1 MGLLCK
7 QAALRA
13 YGELRARGK
22 SDPAAFNAAVAVY
35 RHHHPE
41 TPGSEPNY
49 IVAGW
54 IEERD
59 GQDPE
64 FEVRG
69 SA

>member
-1 MGLLCK
+1 MGQICK
-7 QAALRA
+7 RAALRA
-13 YGELRARGK
+13 YAELRTRGK
-22 SDPAAFNAAVAVY
+22 TDPAAFDAAVAVY

-41 TPGSEPNY
+41 TPKDESNF

-59 GQDPE
+59 AQDPG

>member
-1 MGLLCK
+1 MGQICK

-13 YGELRARGK
+13 YAELRSRGK
-22 SDPAAFNAAVAVY
+22 TDPAAFDAAVAVY

-41 TPGSEPNY
+41 SPRRDSNY

-54 IEERD
+54 IEECD
-59 GQDPE
+59 APDPGY
-64 FEVRG
+64 EVQG

>member
-1 MGLLCK
+1 MICK

-13 YGELRARGK
+13 YRELSATGAAG
-22 SDPAAFNAAVAVY
+22 PAAFNAAVAVY

-41 TPGSEPNY
+41 TPGRESDY

-59 GQDPE
+59 ALLDGTE
-64 FEVRG
+64 MHG

>member
-1 MGLLCK
+1 MGQICK

-13 YGELRARGK
+13 YHELRTRGTT
-22 SDPAAFNAAVAVY
+22 DPAAFNAAVAVY

-41 TPGSEPNY
+41 TPTRESNY

-59 GQDPE
+59 
-64 FEVRG
+64 VRDHG
-69 SA
+69 FRVQGTA